1 MFYPPPPFGMNPY
14 DMGFPPHQP
23 YPDPRNMGYFGGPP
37 RGGRGPRPAFQ
48 NRSWVNPNV
57 AKAAAPANEGDEA
70 AGQEVAAGAEASAP
84 QAGAPAMNA
93 GAAPFVPRNP
103 YYANSQMRPRFQN
116 KTWVR
121 QDPAQDESLSSSL
134 PQTPPQEALEAP
146 QE

>member
-14 DMGFPPHQP
+14 EMGFPPHQP
-23 YPDPRNMGYFGGPP
+23 FPDPRMGYFGAP
-37 RGGRGPRPAFQ
+37 RGGRGPRPFQ

-57 AKAAAPANEGDEA
+57 AKAAAPAKEGGEA
-70 AGQEVAAGAEASAP
+70 AGQEAAAGEASAP
-84 QAGAPAMNA
+84 QTGAPTMNP
-93 GAAPFVPRNP
+93 GAAPFAPRNP